1 MRICNLTAI
10 AVFALF
16 AAMPASGANLAE
28 YRNAV
33 DSARRLTIEMSTDLR
48 KGIREGAVVT
58 FDAGRV
64 VQIRRTL
71 PVVYRVESGDGP
83 VEVSNHWLHTFLDQ
97 YVVSEDPAKQA
108 NILSGIEERLSSI
121 SSKIAELESAPR
133 SSVSKDEAKQKLAE
147 ILKREEFRKPAEEE
161 QSRFGRWLTEF
172 LEWLEGL
179 LPRPSGE
186 PASKTG
192 LPGLAYW
199 LQIVII
205 VVTVLLI
212 GFAVFRFAPML
223 FPALKRRRTDEKA
236 ERIVLGEK
244 VAIDKS
250 AEQLFA
256 EAERMARDGDL
267 RGAIRKGYIA
277 LLCEL
282 DDRKLIGLAPHKTN
296 RDYLRDLRK
305 RGEIYQS
312 VTGLT
317 DVFESRWYGPMPSDE
332 SAWASFRARYKE
344 ALGRK

>member
-1 MRICNLTAI
+1 MTAI
-10 AVFALF
+10 AIAAIALF
-16 AAMPASGANLAE
+16 AAKPASGASLAE
-28 YRNAV
+28 YRDAV
-33 DSARRLTIEMSTDLR
+33 DSTRRLTIEISTSLR
-48 KGIREGAVVT
+48 ERIRSGTVVT
-58 FDAGRV
+58 LDAGRV
-64 VQIRRTL
+64 VRIRQTL
-71 PVVYRVESGDGP
+71 PVIYHVESGQGP
-83 VEVSNHWLHTFLDQ
+83 VEVSNQWLHTLLDQ

-108 NILSGIEERLSSI
+108 NILAGIEERLSSI
-121 SSKIAELESAPR
+121 SSKIAELERAPQAT
-133 SSVSKDEAKQKLAE
+133 VSKDEAKQKLAD

-179 LPRPSGE
+179 LPRPSGQ
-186 PASKTG
+186 PANKTG

-223 FPALKRRRTDEKA
+223 FPALKRDRKDERP
-236 ERIVLGEK
+236 ERVVLGEK
-244 VAIDKS
+244 IAIDKS

-256 EAERMARDGDL
+256 EAERMARGGDL

-312 VTGLT
+312 VNSLT
-317 DVFESRWYGPMPSDE
+317 DVFESRWYGPLPSDE
-332 SAWASFRARYKE
+332 SAWASFRTRYKE